1 MQRTDS
7 FEEKRNWTE
16 LIIREA
22 GKCQLAKAQGK
33 RVNKVHDQ
41 HSQHDNCMYL
51 FFMSNIEIYKS
62 HFKNDHAKTFWMKIF
77 EIL

>member
-1 MQRTDS
+1 MI
-7 FEEKRNWTE
+7 NIANM
-16 LIIREA
+16 II
-22 GKCQLAKAQGK
+22 
-33 RVNKVHDQ
+33 V
-41 HSQHDNCMYL
+41 YL